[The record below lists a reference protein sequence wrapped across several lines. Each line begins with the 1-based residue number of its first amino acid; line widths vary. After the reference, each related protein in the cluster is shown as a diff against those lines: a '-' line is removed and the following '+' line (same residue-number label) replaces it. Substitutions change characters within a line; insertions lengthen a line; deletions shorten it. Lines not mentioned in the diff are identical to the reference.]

1 MSSLILKSN
10 DKNYVNCSFQAS
22 SGRTWH
28 IQNWENGNV
37 FGIFHSDTSSFNIYT
52 NAEGDFFV
60 KRKVIAS
67 GEVWTP
73 GLRLA
78 AYGDGAGISLYGGE
92 GDAHTPQYG
101 LMFAKTA
108 NFGCYGQVTGDWAT
122 YFTMDGNDDR
132 GWIFRLGS
140 NNVASIGSNGI
151 FDGKAYVGR
160 CNGVTNSI
168 FSQNEHYTH
177 YNTDAPN
184 GHWFNTDVRVQGRV
198 YCGDYYNKKCFSE
211 LDIIPIGNGGTGAET
226 AAQAAVNLLSKSTNN
241 GNINDKIDYGFSWL
255 QLGSCTNTPY
265 GDNPSNRYGFLE
277 VMTPWY
283 GSMECLQRYTDYTT
297 GDTFVRDGINSFW
310 KPWVRYLTS
319 NNYTDYTLP
328 ASYWNWHGNGG
339 QPTWLWGGNEYGN
352 FQVWNPANFSVNYA
366 NSSGYATSSNYSNSS
381 GWTNASN
388 TYESGNSITQSTT
401 ADTLFAAQGSGVSCA
416 FMASGPTNNYADVL
430 YWSGYQ
436 KWGGTQLAVDYN
448 AQARPLLAVRKYNQ
462 TYSNWGHWGYI
473 HTSSF
478 QQNFGNS
485 LPTSGMVYGDI
496 YYVC

>member
-1 MSSLILKSN
+1 MSRLLLESKSEY
-10 DKNYVNCSFQAS
+10 YVDLHFKAKE
-22 SGRTWH
+22 GRTWK
-28 IQNWENGNV
+28 IQNWNSGDV
-37 FGIFHSDTSSFNIYT
+37 FGVFHSDTSSF
-52 NAEGDFFV
+52 
-60 KRKVIAS
+60 IAYLDS
-67 GEVWTP
+67 PGNLYISAKGVFGGEVWTP
-73 GLRLA
+73 GLHLNA
-78 AYGDGAGISLYGGE
+78 DGDGAGISLYGGE
-92 GDAHTPQYG
+92 SDAHTPQYG

-151 FDGKAYVGR
+151 FDAKAYVGR

-184 GHWFNTDVRVQGRV
+184 GHWFNTDVRVQGRF
-198 YCGDYYNKKCFSE
+198 YCGDNYNKKCFSE
-211 LDIIPIGNGGTGAET
+211 LDIIPIENGGTGANT
-226 AAQAAVNLLSKSTNN
+226 KADAVNNLFKYGTKN
-241 GNINDKIDYGFSWL
+241 GNINDRLSSGYYWL
-255 QLGSCTNTPY
+255 QLPSCTNTPY
-265 GDNPSNRYGFLE
+265 GDNPTGHYGFLE
-277 VMTPWY
+277 VVNAL
-283 GSMECLQRYTDYTT
+283 SSDVLQRFTQYHD
-297 GDTFVRDGINSFW
+297 GDTWVRTNVNGW
-310 KPWVRYLTS
+310 QGWVRYLTS
-319 NNYTDYTLP
+319 SNYSNYAMPTAHWAWSGQD
-328 ASYWNWHGNGG
+328 G
-339 QPTWLWGGNEYGN
+339 QPTWVWGGNNYQEYR
-352 FQVWNPANFSVNYA
+352 VWNPANFRVSYA
-366 NSSGYATSSNYSNSS
+366 NSSGYASSSNYSNSS

-416 FMASGPTNNYADVL
+416 FMSSGPTSNYADVL

-436 KWGGTQLAVDYN
+436 KWGGTQLAADYN

-496 YYVC
+496 YYVY